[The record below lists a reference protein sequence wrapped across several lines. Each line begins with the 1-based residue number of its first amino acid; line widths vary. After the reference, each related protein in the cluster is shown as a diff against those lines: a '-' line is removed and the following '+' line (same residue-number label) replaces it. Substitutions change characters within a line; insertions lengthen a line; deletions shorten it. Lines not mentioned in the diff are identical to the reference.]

1 MIVQHLNDVFDFST
15 RENLLNEIK
24 TKGEL
29 KYRDKSTMSPYI
41 MAHWTLEDLVE
52 EGLLTKE
59 HRVEGHFF
67 ARKKYIIYKLK

>member
-1 MIVQHLNDVFDFST
+1 MIVKHLNVAFDFST

-29 KYRDKSTMSPYI
+29 KWRDKSTMSPYI

-59 HRVEGHFF
+59 HRVEGYFPF
-67 ARKKYIIYKLK
+67 RKKYIIYRLN